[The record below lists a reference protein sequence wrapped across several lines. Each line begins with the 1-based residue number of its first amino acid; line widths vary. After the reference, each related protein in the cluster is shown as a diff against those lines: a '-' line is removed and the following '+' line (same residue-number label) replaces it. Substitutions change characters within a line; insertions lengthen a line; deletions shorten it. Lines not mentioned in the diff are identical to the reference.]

1 MYIPVCP
8 ATEGNA
14 EYLLHQRGDFFRGT
28 PAPDFP
34 GGKGESEH
42 HDRPSEADVRDIA
55 SIDALRA
62 FGLEKWDDADKS
74 LTEGQT
80 TVLKRVNKILGF
92 A

>member
-8 ATEGNA
+8 ATETSA
-14 EYLLHQRGDFFRGT
+14 EYLLRQRENFLRGI

-42 HDRPSEADVRDIA
+42 LGRPTA
-55 SIDALRA
+55 SYVQKVAGVDALRA
-62 FGLEKWDDADKS
+62 FGMEKWNDEDPS
-74 LTEGQT
+74 LTEGQCK
-80 TVLKRVNKILGF
+80 VLRKANEILGF